1 MEFSQPE
8 VDAFS
13 PKKIAIEK
21 KHLLASS
28 QLRID
33 DLISEK

>member
-13 PKKIAIEK
+13 PKKNAIEK
-21 KHLLASS
+21 KTFTSVHTIAN
-28 QLRID
+28 
-33 DLISEK
+33 